1 MSPDESKN
9 SVSSR
14 VEQLCLSCAHSAAVD
29 GGSVALVSTQGS
41 RVVLAATDG
50 LGSDIENVQITL
62 GEGPYVDAA
71 TSLAP
76 VMVPNLSDSGAESN
90 HRWPF
95 FAKEAETLGVSALF
109 AFPIRVSTLSI
120 GTLGLYRE
128 EPGPLATPE
137 LGGVLET
144 LEEIGRTLLDL
155 ETWPDDP
162 RGPPD
167 PDQNGGI
174 TVAGTAQ
181 LHQAAGMVMIQVDV
195 TILEAMALLRA
206 TAFTEGVHVTSLAHQ
221 IVKRRRRFG
230 KGASR

>member
-1 MSPDESKN
+1 
-9 SVSSR
+9 VSSR
-14 VEQLCLSCAHSAAVD
+14 VEQLCRSCAHSAAVD

-50 LGSDIENVQITL
+50 LGSDIENAQITL

-76 VMVPNLSDSGAESN
+76 VLVPDLSDPGAESN

-95 FAKEAETLGVSALF
+95 FAKQAETLGVGALF
-109 AFPIRVSTLSI
+109 AFPIRVGTLSF

-137 LGGVLET
+137 LSGVLEA
-144 LEEIGRTLLDL
+144 LDELGRTLLDL
-155 ETWPDDP
+155 ETWADDQHGSPDADSTT
-162 RGPPD
+162 
-167 PDQNGGI
+167 GI
-174 TVAGTAQ
+174 TIGTAQ
-181 LHQAAGMVMIQVDV
+181 LHQAAGMVMIQLDV

-206 TAFTEGVHVTSLAHQ
+206 AAFTEGIHVTSIANQ

-230 KGASR
+230 KRGSR

>member
-1 MSPDESKN
+1 M
-9 SVSSR
+9 SSR
-14 VEQLCLSCAHSAAVD
+14 VKQLCLACAHSAAVD
-29 GGSVALVSTQGS
+29 GGSVALVSAQGS

-50 LGSDIENVQITL
+50 LGSDIENAQITL

-76 VMVPNLSDSGAESN
+76 VLVPNLSDPGAESSQ
-90 HRWPF
+90 RWPF
-95 FAKEAETLGVSALF
+95 FAKEAETLGVGALF

-128 EPGPLATPE
+128 EPGPLATHE
-137 LGGVLET
+137 LGGVLEA

-155 ETWPDDP
+155 ETWDENGSPDA
-162 RGPPD
+162 
-167 PDQNGGI
+167 DQNGGI
-174 TVAGTAQ
+174 TVGTAQ
-181 LHQAAGMVMIQVDV
+181 LHQAAGMVMIQLNV

-206 TAFTEGVHVTSLAHQ
+206 AAFTEGTHVTSIAHQ

-230 KGASR
+230 NGASR

>member
-1 MSPDESKN
+1 M
-9 SVSSR
+9 SSR
-14 VEQLCLSCAHSAAVD
+14 VEQLCLACAHSVAVD
-29 GGSVALVSTQGS
+29 GGSVALVSAQGS

-50 LGSDIENVQITL
+50 LGSEIEDAQITL

-76 VMVPNLSDSGAESN
+76 VLVPNLADPGAEGN

-95 FAKEAETLGVSALF
+95 FAKQAETLGVSALF
-109 AFPIRVSTLSI
+109 AFPIRVSTLSV

-128 EPGPLATPE
+128 EAGALGTPE

-144 LEEIGRTLLDL
+144 LDEIGRTLLDL
-155 ETWPDDP
+155 ETWDDDP
-162 RGPPD
+162 RGSPD
-167 PDQNGGI
+167 ADQNGGT
-174 TVAGTAQ
+174 TVASTAQ

-206 TAFTEGVHVTSLAHQ
+206 TAFTEGTHVTSIAHQ
-221 IVKRRRRFG
+221 IVNRRRRFG
-230 KGASR
+230 NGAFR